1 MCIRD
6 SYRIVFAIRVR
17 KVIDGEWW
25 MILAGV
31 LGILLGLLFLAE
43 PVAGVITS
51 ALWIGILALVYGI
64 FQIFASFRVRKLVK
78 A

>member
-1 MCIRD
+1 
-6 SYRIVFAIRVR
+6 
-17 KVIDGEWW
+17 